1 MALPSTLGKP
11 LKSYSGRGITSRQD
25 IGVTLYEAEP
35 GTGIVFVIKNGEAKN
50 GDVKSG
56 DAIAGEDKILLPAKA
71 EYVVNTLRNVVL
83 GQGRSRLCLVEHIL
97 CAVALSNIDDLYI
110 EVAGPEVPL
119 GNGSGDLWMELF
131 ESAGLCHPLPEATIE
146 LKQPIIINRK
156 ERSLIALPD
165 ETFSVTYLMDYK
177 HPKIGKIW
185 RSWTTAD
192 GTADILNAR
201 TFGSLAE
208 HKMLGLEELVVSM
221 TEDGFTMDL
230 RFEDEP
236 VRHKLLD
243 LVGDLMLCGVNPLK
257 IKARFISIKG
267 GHEMDVEMAKQLAR
281 AISV

>member
-1 MALPSTLGKP
+1 MSLPATLGKP
-11 LKSYSGRGITSRQD
+11 LKSFSGRGITSRQD
-25 IGVTLYEAEP
+25 IGVSLYEAEP
-35 GTGIVFVIKNGEAKN
+35 GTGIVFIIK
-50 GDVKSG
+50 
-56 DAIAGEDKILLPAKA
+56 DANSDEKILLPAKA
-71 EYVVNTLRNVVL
+71 DYVVNTLRNVVL

-110 EVAGPEVPL
+110 EVEGPEVPL
-119 GNGSGDLWMELF
+119 GNGSGDLWMDLF
-131 ESAGLCHPLPEATIE
+131 QSAGLVKELPAATIE
-146 LKQPIIINRK
+146 LKHPVVVHRK
-156 ERSLIALPD
+156 DRSLIAIPD

-185 RSWTTAD
+185 RTWTTAD
-192 GTADILNAR
+192 GTAEILNAR

-230 RFEDEP
+230 RWEDEP

-257 IKARFISIKG
+257 IKARFIGMKS
-267 GHEMDVEMAKQLAR
+267 GHEMDVDMAKQLAA
-281 AISV
+281 AIQVN

>member
-1 MALPSTLGKP
+1 MASPTTLGKP
-11 LKSYSGRGITSRQD
+11 LKTLHGRGITSRQD

-35 GTGIVFVIKNGEAKN
+35 GTGVVFVIKNSESA
-50 GDVKSG
+50 
-56 DAIAGEDKILLPAKA
+56 DADEKILLPAKA
-71 EYVVNTLRNVVL
+71 EFVVNTLRNVVL

-97 CAVALSNIDDLYI
+97 CAAALSNIDDLYI

-131 ESAGLCHPLPEATIE
+131 ESAGLCKPLPTATIE
-146 LKQPIIINRK
+146 LKHPIIVNRK
-156 ERSLIALPD
+156 DRSLIALPD
-165 ETFSVTYLMDYK
+165 ESFSVTYLMDYK

-185 RSWTTAD
+185 RTWSTAD
-192 GTADILNAR
+192 GASEILNAR

-208 HKMLGLEELVVSM
+208 HKMLGLEQLVVSM
-221 TEDGFTMDL
+221 TEDDFDMEL

-257 IKARFISIKG
+257 IKARFIGIKS
-267 GHEMDVEMAKQLAR
+267 GHEMDVDMAKQLAS
-281 AISV
+281 AISF